1 MSKKISKIVANGA
14 TVTPTVDKS
23 SIAKCGIPAPSPKGS
38 NNVVYSL
45 ADNVFENLKAYPLPA
60 QAQAILYSLDNL
72 GGTATKGEII
82 KDLKNPETSKLSTT
96 QSVERIWTFYHK
108 RLLNDYFKVN

>member
-1 MSKKISKIVANGA
+1 MSKKITKIVDNGA
-14 TVTPTVDKS
+14 TVTPTVNKS

-45 ADNVFENLKAYPLPA
+45 
-60 QAQAILYSLDNL
+60 DNL
-72 GGTATKGEII
+72 GGKATKGEII

>member
-1 MSKKISKIVANGA
+1 MLLL
-14 TVTPTVDKS
+14 
-23 SIAKCGIPAPSPKGS
+23 PSPKGS

-45 ADNVFENLKAYPLPA
+45 TDNVLENLKAYPLPA

-72 GGTATKGEII
+72 GGKATKGEII

-108 RLLNDYFKVN
+108 RLLGDYFKVN